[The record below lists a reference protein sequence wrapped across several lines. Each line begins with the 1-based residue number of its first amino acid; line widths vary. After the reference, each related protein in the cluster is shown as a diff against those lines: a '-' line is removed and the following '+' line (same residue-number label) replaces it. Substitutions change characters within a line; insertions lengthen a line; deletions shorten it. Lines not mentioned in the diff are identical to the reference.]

1 HHSLTA
7 YQDTTLV
14 PTATISFKLQWVI
27 FSFPDEWRP
36 TLQHIPLDL
45 PAGSKTAIVGPS
57 GSGKSALF
65 HLLLK
70 IYAADS
76 GSMNIA
82 GKSSDTIKDE
92 DLWKR
97 SRAVLQE
104 NHFFNG
110 TIRSNLQLAGDDLTH
125 ADMSTALR

>member
-1 HHSLTA
+1 
-7 YQDTTLV
+7 
-14 PTATISFKLQWVI
+14 
-27 FSFPDEWRP
+27 
-36 TLQHIPLDL
+36 LQHITLDL
-45 PAGSKTAIVGPS
+45 PAGPKTAIVGPS

-92 DLWKR
+92 DLWKQ

-125 ADMSTALR
+125 ADMSTALRHVQLQHFSLSDTVYEIGSNIYGVEHKRQSDFLV